1 MVQSFDIRPTDAL
14 ALGDFFAAAEAVDA
28 PEFSQGYIEQCA
40 ILLARLSAS
49 DLLWSHL
56 AQFRS
61 PDDWIPSFSAPQSIM
76 LGNSENF
83 ALRAN
88 IWLPVKASSFEAHE
102 RELYAYHQLAHSHNF
117 RFLTV
122 GHFGPGYAS
131 DCFEIDA
138 ANIEGRP
145 GEPVELLDFRREQLT
160 PGRVM
165 YFQPYSDVHVQREP
179 EELSISINL
188 LFRNEPRLR
197 DQLFIDVDSSAI
209 AAAPF
214 DTLSNRRAGAMRIAS
229 LLGSGETIELLENVR
244 ESHEHPGLRDNA
256 ALALEDARAAA
267 AARAAW
273 G

>member
-1 MVQSFDIRPTDAL
+1 MVQSFDIRPTDP
-14 ALGDFFAAAEAVDA
+14 LGLDDFFAAAEAVDA
-28 PEFSQGYIEQCA
+28 PEFSPAHIEQCA
-40 ILLARLSAS
+40 LLLARLSAS

-56 AQFRS
+56 SSHQS
-61 PDDWIPSFSAPQSIM
+61 PEDWLSSFSAPQSII

-88 IWLPVKASSFEAHE
+88 VWLPVKASSFEAHE

-138 ANIEGRP
+138 DHIEGRP
-145 GEPVELLDFRREQLT
+145 GERIELRNVRSEQLT

-197 DQLFIDVDSSAI
+197 DQLFVDVDSSTI
-209 AAAPF
+209 VAAPF
-214 DTLSNRRAGAMRIAS
+214 DTLSNRRAGAMRIAT
-229 LLGSGETIELLENVR
+229 LLGSSETIDLLRSVTQ
-244 ESHEHPGLRDNA
+244 SHDHSGLRDNA
-256 ALALEDARAAA
+256 ARALADAEAAA
-267 AARAAW
+267 AVRTAW
-273 G
+273 A